1 MILRSE
7 RFDNDPQRHHQR
19 ALQLAP
25 YVERLRKKDASV
37 PPDFRWMIEELKI
50 SLFAQELG
58 TPYPISTARLDKL
71 LG

>member
-25 YVERLRKKDASV
+25 YIERLRKKDAKL
-37 PPDFRWMIEELKI
+37 PPDFRWMLEELKI